1 MRKNKDKKKKID
13 GYKIVGILL
22 LVSSL
27 ILLGIVL
34 YINILPMKYL
44 LALGGVLLFV
54 NLVLDFFLFRKRVKK
69 KPKRVCTVFALLF
82 SIIFLIGSFFIF
94 KTFGVLD
101 DMSQDYKTYTYHVLV
116 KSDSN
121 AEKIE
126 DIASKDLG
134 YYNDNSS
141 ATKKALEKLD
151 TVVKTK
157 SDSYGNLD
165 GLGKAL
171 INDETDAI
179 LLENSQKI
187 KLENAGGGSAV
198 ATGDNSSD
206 SSNNSTGDTSVLSNF
221 GDKTKVIYTFKVKVK
236 VDSKGIDVTK
246 DVFNVYISGMDEY
259 GKVSEISRSDVNMIL
274 TINPKT
280 KQILMTNV
288 PRDYYVQ
295 LHDTT
300 GYKDK
305 LTHAGTY
312 GVDTSIKTLEDLL
325 GIKLDYYFKVNFSSL
340 ENIVDALDGVDVY
353 SEYDFQSW
361 NGYNFTKG
369 YNHVEGKA
377 ALAFARER
385 HTFTDGD
392 NQRGKNQQALI
403 EAIFRKCTSSSI
415 ITKYNSLLDSLQ
427 DSMITDM
434 PMKSMTS
441 LAKMQLR
448 DNASW
453 TITSNSLTGT
463 GSYDYT
469 YTYNFQELYVMVPN
483 EDSVTEAKE
492 KISKVASGE
501 KLESSYGKDASDV
514 HSVSK
519 SQVSK
524 SSSSSY
530 SYSSSSKKKSTSS
543 SVKKSNTSKSSKS
556 SSNKSSSSSKS
567 SSSATTKKPVTD
579 SSKSDAGSNANTKPS
594 TDGGSGSNSSG
605 GSGSG
610 SSGSGDSGNNTGGNT
625 GGGSGESGNTVEN
638 NTESKE

>member
-1 MRKNKDKKKKID
+1 MRKNKDKKKIN

-22 LVSSL
+22 LISSL
-27 ILLGIVL
+27 ILFGIVL

-44 LALGGVLLFV
+44 LALGGILLFV

-126 DIASKDLG
+126 DIASKNLG

-157 SDSYGNLD
+157 GDSYGNLD

-187 KLENAGGGSAV
+187 KLENAGGGS
-198 ATGDNSSD
+198 TLNNSD
-206 SSNNSTGDTSVLSNF
+206 SSTGDTSVLSNF
-221 GDKTKVIYTFKVKVK
+221 CDKTKVIYTFKVRVK

-246 DVFNVYISGMDEY
+246 DVFNIYISGMDEY

-340 ENIVDALDGVDVY
+340 ENIVNALDGVDVY

-434 PMKSMTS
+434 PMKSITS

-453 TITSNSLTGT
+453 NITSNSLTGT
-463 GSYDYT
+463 GSYEYT

-492 KISKVASGE
+492 KINKVVSGE

-524 SSSSSY
+524 ASSSSY
-530 SYSSSSKKKSTSS
+530 SYSSSSKKKNTSS
-543 SVKKSNTSKSSKS
+543 SVKKKSNTSK
-556 SSNKSSSSSKS
+556 KSSSSSKS
-567 SSSATTKKPVTD
+567 SNSNKNSSSTTTNKPVTD
-579 SSKSDAGSNANTKPS
+579 NNKNNTDTKPS
-594 TDGGSGSNSSG
+594 TGSGSGSNSSG

-610 SSGSGDSGNNTGGNT
+610 SHESGSGDNAGNNAGGNT
-625 GGGSGESGNTVEN
+625 SGGSGESGNT
-638 NTESKE
+638 TESNNVSKE

>member
-1 MRKNKDKKKKID
+1 MRKNKDKKKIN

-22 LVSSL
+22 LISSL
-27 ILLGIVL
+27 ILFGIVL

-44 LALGGVLLFV
+44 LALGGILLFV

-126 DIASKDLG
+126 DIASKNLG

-187 KLENAGGGSAV
+187 KLENAGGGS
-198 ATGDNSSD
+198 TLNNSD
-206 SSNNSTGDTSVLSNF
+206 SSVLSNF
-221 GDKTKVIYTFKVKVK
+221 GDKTKVIYTFKVRVK

-340 ENIVDALDGVDVY
+340 ENIVNALDGVDVY

-492 KISKVASGE
+492 KINKVASGE

-524 SSSSSY
+524 ASSSNY
-530 SYSSSSKKKSTSS
+530 SYSSSSKKKNTSS
-543 SVKKSNTSKSSKS
+543 SVKKKSNTSK
-556 SSNKSSSSSKS
+556 KSSSSSKS
-567 SSSATTKKPVTD
+567 SNSNKKSSSTTTNKPVTD
-579 SSKSDAGSNANTKPS
+579 NKKNNTDTKPS
-594 TDGGSGSNSSG
+594 TGSNSSG

-610 SSGSGDSGNNTGGNT
+610 SHESGSGDNAGNNAGGNT
-625 GGGSGESGNTVEN
+625 GGGSGESGNT
-638 NTESKE
+638 TESNNVSKE

>member
-1 MRKNKDKKKKID
+1 
-13 GYKIVGILL
+13 
-22 LVSSL
+22 
-27 ILLGIVL
+27 
-34 YINILPMKYL
+34 MKYL
-44 LALGGVLLFV
+44 LALGGILLFV

-126 DIASKDLG
+126 DIASKNLG

-151 TVVKTK
+151 TVVRTK

-187 KLENAGGGSAV
+187 KLENAGGGSAL
-198 ATGDNSSD
+198 NNSD
-206 SSNNSTGDTSVLSNF
+206 SSTGDASVLSNF
-221 GDKTKVIYTFKVKVK
+221 GDKTKVIYTFKVRVK

-246 DVFNVYISGMDEY
+246 DVFNIYISGMDEY

-340 ENIVDALDGVDVY
+340 ENIVNALDGVDVY

-434 PMKSMTS
+434 SMKSITS

-448 DNASW
+448 DNARLESLL
-453 TITSNSLTGT
+453 SNSLTGT
-463 GSYDYT
+463 W
-469 YTYNFQELYVMVPN
+469 
-483 EDSVTEAKE
+483 
-492 KISKVASGE
+492 
-501 KLESSYGKDASDV
+501 
-514 HSVSK
+514 
-519 SQVSK
+519 
-524 SSSSSY
+524 
-530 SYSSSSKKKSTSS
+530 
-543 SVKKSNTSKSSKS
+543 
-556 SSNKSSSSSKS
+556 
-567 SSSATTKKPVTD
+567 
-579 SSKSDAGSNANTKPS
+579 
-594 TDGGSGSNSSG
+594 
-605 GSGSG
+605 
-610 SSGSGDSGNNTGGNT
+610 
-625 GGGSGESGNTVEN
+625 
-638 NTESKE
+638 

>member
-1 MRKNKDKKKKID
+1 MRKNKDKKKIN

-22 LVSSL
+22 LISSL
-27 ILLGIVL
+27 ILFGIVL

-44 LALGGVLLFV
+44 LALGGILLFV

-126 DIASKDLG
+126 DIASKNLG

-151 TVVKTK
+151 TVVRTK

-187 KLENAGGGSAV
+187 KLENAGGGSAL
-198 ATGDNSSD
+198 NNSD
-206 SSNNSTGDTSVLSNF
+206 SSTGDASVLSNF
-221 GDKTKVIYTFKVKVK
+221 GDKTKVIYTFKVRVK

-246 DVFNVYISGMDEY
+246 DVFNIYISGMDEY

-340 ENIVDALDGVDVY
+340 ENIVNALDGVDVY

-434 PMKSMTS
+434 SMKSITS

-453 TITSNSLTGT
+453 NITSNSLTGT

-492 KISKVASGE
+492 KINKVASGE
-501 KLESSYGKDASDV
+501 KLESSYGKDTSDV

-524 SSSSSY
+524 ASSSSY
-530 SYSSSSKKKSTSS
+530 SYSSSSKKKNTSS
-543 SVKKSNTSKSSKS
+543 SVKKKSNTSK
-556 SSNKSSSSSKS
+556 KSSSSSKS
-567 SSSATTKKPVTD
+567 SNSNKKSSSTTTNKPVTD
-579 SSKSDAGSNANTKPS
+579 NKKNNTDTKPS
-594 TDGGSGSNSSG
+594 TDGDDKNPGG

-610 SSGSGDSGNNTGGNT
+610 SHGSGSGDNAGNNAGGNT
-625 GGGSGESGNTVEN
+625 GGGSGESGNT
-638 NTESKE
+638 TESNNVSKE

>member
-1 MRKNKDKKKKID
+1 MRKNKDKKKIN

-22 LVSSL
+22 LISSL
-27 ILLGIVL
+27 ILFGIVL

-44 LALGGVLLFV
+44 LALGGILLFV

-126 DIASKDLG
+126 DIASKNLG

-151 TVVKTK
+151 TVVRTK

-187 KLENAGGGSAV
+187 KLENAGGGS
-198 ATGDNSSD
+198 TLNNSD
-206 SSNNSTGDTSVLSNF
+206 SSVLSNF
-221 GDKTKVIYTFKVKVK
+221 GDKTKVIYTFKVRVK

-340 ENIVDALDGVDVY
+340 ENIVNALDGVDVY

-492 KISKVASGE
+492 KINKVASGE

-524 SSSSSY
+524 ASSSNY
-530 SYSSSSKKKSTSS
+530 SYSSSSKKKNTSS
-543 SVKKSNTSKSSKS
+543 SVKKKSNTSK
-556 SSNKSSSSSKS
+556 KSSSSSKS
-567 SSSATTKKPVTD
+567 SNSNKKSSSTTTNKPVTD
-579 SSKSDAGSNANTKPS
+579 NKKNNTDTKPS
-594 TDGGSGSNSSG
+594 TGSNSSG

-610 SSGSGDSGNNTGGNT
+610 SHESGSGDNAGNNAGGNT
-625 GGGSGESGNTVEN
+625 GGGSGESGNT
-638 NTESKE
+638 TESNNVSKE